1 MSEKAKKILE
11 VIIDYYN
18 NNKLMPS
25 IRYLMDKVNI
35 KSTSTIHYHLNKL
48 EEKGYLK
55 RNKLNK
61 RVLSKNYNKIENE
74 LQIINVINDKDTI
87 KIIIDDN
94 KDYIAFKIKDNLLE
108 KKGIIKDDI
117 LIIEK
122 TNKLKNNDLGLFKI
136 NNKYYVMKYFYQDG
150 FYILESDIKRFYNKI
165 KIIGKVIYLER
176 KIKRDISP
184 F

>member
-1 MSEKAKKILE
+1 MNKKTKEILN

-18 NNKLMPS
+18 NNKTMPS
-25 IRYLMDKVNI
+25 IRYLMRIVNI

-48 EEKGYLK
+48 EKNGYLK
-55 RNKLNK
+55 RNRFNN
-61 RVLSKNYNKIENE
+61 RILSENYEYLKNGLKIIE
-74 LQIINVINDKDTI
+74 VINAHDKI

-94 KDYIAFKIKDNLLE
+94 KDYVAFKVKDNLLKE
-108 KKGIIKDDI
+108 EGIIKEDI

-122 TNKLKNNDLGLFKI
+122 TNKLKNNDIGLFII

-165 KIIGKVIYLER
+165 KIIGKVVYLER
-176 KIKRDISP
+176 KIKRD
-184 F
+184 